1 MATSQIKVL
10 DSVRGSSFLTS
21 QAAMGVFTRHTPDIA
36 PATIEVMRDGGSDFV
51 VFTDKN
57 RQLGVRAGTEVE
69 LSAQDLHILLT
80 NKNRIKLDMFQGSSF
95 LAIEAA
101 LEVFKSRNPD
111 LDQYKIDVVR
121 DGDFLVVIFSDKDR
135 PKGSKGNLSPRLG
148 FEAVLD
154 PRDRRV
160 LRSHFIR

>member
-10 DSVRGSSFLTS
+10 DSVQGSSFLTS
-21 QAAMGVFTRHTPDIA
+21 QAVMGVFKRHTPDIA
-36 PATIEVMRDGGSDFV
+36 PATIEVIRDGGSEFV

-57 RQLGVRAGTEVE
+57 RQFGVRAGTQVE
-69 LSAQDLHILLT
+69 LNANDLHALLT
-80 NKNRIKLDMFQGSSF
+80 NKDRIKVDALQGSSF

-101 LEVFKSRNPD
+101 MEVFKRRNPD
-111 LDQYKIDVVR
+111 LAWYKIEVVR
-121 DGDFLVVIFSDKDR
+121 DGEFVVVIFSDKDR
-135 PKGSKGNLSPRLG
+135 PEGSKGNLSPRLG

-154 PRDRRV
+154 ARDRRV